1 MLYRAFSTVQ
11 DGSCAIALPTGVFC
25 ALKATVSLLMRLAD
39 DKIAAGVGSSTIG
52 DMPHLH
58 ELAHKRYLFERIFGC
73 CQPSS
78 NHFSGVYGRVMDRM
92 VLEADEPLSA
102 GDTGMA
108 FDPYCLRLSDADHG
122 LIILC
127 DHAEN
132 TLPSSYGT
140 LGLDPAQLQRHIG
153 YDIGAKALCEKLA
166 DQLNATLV
174 MSRFSRLLIDPNRGM
189 DDPTLIMRLSD
200 GAVVP
205 GNASHDAGERSRRL
219 MSYYKPYDDAIT
231 RARTHVANVTGRA
244 PVLLSVHSFTPI
256 WRGHPRPWHAGV
268 LWDTDDRFVR
278 PLIEALEAQGDL
290 IVGDNEPY
298 RGELPGDTM
307 HRHGTMT
314 GTAHALLEVRQD
326 LIHNEVG
333 VEEWAGRLT
342 PMLEKL
348 MTLETLREP
357 L

>member
-1 MLYRAFSTVQ
+1 
-11 DGSCAIALPTGVFC
+11 
-25 ALKATVSLLMRLAD
+25 
-39 DKIAAGVGSSTIG
+39 
-52 DMPHLH
+52 
-58 ELAHKRYLFERIFGC
+58 
-73 CQPSS
+73 
-78 NHFSGVYGRVMDRM
+78 MDRPI
-92 VLEADEPLSA
+92 LEADDRLLPDNEASI
-102 GDTGMA
+102 
-108 FDPYCLRLSDADHG
+108 FKPYRLRLSDADHG
-122 LIILC
+122 LIIVC

-132 TLPSSYGT
+132 TLPVSYGT
-140 LGLDPAQLQRHIG
+140 LGLDPDQLQRHIG

-166 DQLNATLV
+166 DRLNATLV

-205 GNASHDAGERSRRL
+205 GNANHDAAERARRL
-219 MSYYKPYDDAIT
+219 ARYYKPYDDAVT
-231 RARTHVANVTGRA
+231 RARTHVRAVTGRA
-244 PVLLSVHSFTPI
+244 PVLFSVHSFTPI

-268 LWDTDDRFVR
+268 LWDKDDRLVR

-314 GTAHALLEVRQD
+314 GTVHALLEVRQD
-326 LIHNEVG
+326 LIHNEAG
-333 VEEWAGRLT
+333 VEEWADRLS

-348 MTLETLREP
+348 MALDTLRRP
-357 L
+357 LDGSNAEG